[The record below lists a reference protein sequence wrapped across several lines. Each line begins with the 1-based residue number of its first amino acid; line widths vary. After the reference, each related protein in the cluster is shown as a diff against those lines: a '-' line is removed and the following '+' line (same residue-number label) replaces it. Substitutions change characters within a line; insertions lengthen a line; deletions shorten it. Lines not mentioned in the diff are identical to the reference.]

1 MVTMKELNQTSN
13 CYICGKKCAYARPW
27 AMTSESS
34 DGFNVNCGISVACP
48 THDREA
54 AAQSLVESELQE
66 GFVLTYFAI
75 TERVGIQEAFE
86 MATSLLERQA
96 ALYAEDE

>member
-1 MVTMKELNQTSN
+1 MHLCPPMGNDQST
-13 CYICGKKCAYARPW
+13 
-27 AMTSESS
+27 S
-34 DGFNVNCGISVACP
+34 DGFNVNGGISVACP

-54 AAQSLVESELQE
+54 IAQVLTESELQE

-75 TERVGIQEAFE
+75 TERVQIQEAFE

-96 ALYAEDE
+96 ALYAEEVQGG